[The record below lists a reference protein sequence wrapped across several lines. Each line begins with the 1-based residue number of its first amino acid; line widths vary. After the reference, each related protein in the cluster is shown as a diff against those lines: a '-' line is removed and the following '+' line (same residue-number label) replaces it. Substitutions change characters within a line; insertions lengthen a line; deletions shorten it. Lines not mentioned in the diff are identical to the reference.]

1 MKATSTVYRSPTV
14 FRVGAIVGLMNAFV
28 GESLKLK
35 LGTDWRIIRL
45 KEFIDIRAGNIGDA
59 DPVCAQLELAI
70 SGRYAGMLFKRSFG
84 IGMREYAL
92 RQRLNLAA
100 ERLRTTAKS
109 IKEIAAEA
117 GYQRSAELCR
127 RFKETFHISP
137 TRYRQTCRAAE
148 QMTTAGTRAA
158 AVRSRP
164 V

>member
-1 MKATSTVYRSPTV
+1 MKAISAVYRPPTV
-14 FRVGAIVGLMNAFV
+14 SRVGAIVGLMNALV

-35 LGTDWRIIRL
+35 PGSDWRIIRL

-70 SGRYAGMLFKRSFG
+70 SGRYAGMLFKRTFG
-84 IGMREYAL
+84 IGIREYAM

-100 ERLRTTAKS
+100 QRLRTTAKS

-137 TRYRQTCRAAE
+137 TSYRQTCRAAE
-148 QMTTAGTRAA
+148 QMTAIGMRAGAA
-158 AVRSRP
+158 
-164 V
+164 